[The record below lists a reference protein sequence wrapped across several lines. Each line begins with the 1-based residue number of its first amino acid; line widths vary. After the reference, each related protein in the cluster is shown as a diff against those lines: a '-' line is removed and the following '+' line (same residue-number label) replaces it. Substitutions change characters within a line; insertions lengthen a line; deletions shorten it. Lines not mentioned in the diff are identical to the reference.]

1 MGSNSNL
8 TELLSKIFDPNLK
21 LILREKHRDFASI
34 RKISEARHKHSH
46 YRFIKFLI
54 AQINETYYGK
64 F

>member
-34 RKISEARHKHSH
+34 RTILRS
-46 YRFIKFLI
+46 
-54 AQINETYYGK
+54 
-64 F
+64 